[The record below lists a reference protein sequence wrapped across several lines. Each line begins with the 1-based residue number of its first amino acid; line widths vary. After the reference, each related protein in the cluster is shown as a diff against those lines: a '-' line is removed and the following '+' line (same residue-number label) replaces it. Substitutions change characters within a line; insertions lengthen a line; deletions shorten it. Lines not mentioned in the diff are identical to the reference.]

1 MAHSDYISSLLSY
14 PKINLTQEER
24 SFIMKFIRGHDPSF
38 KFSSY
43 FKLRNQSPDNSD
55 ASYLISHRLV
65 DIGFIEVTKGKF
77 LSNVKNYKFTTY
89 GLFYVFQN
97 ISIYPPQ
104 FLIKYQDNIILQ
116 TLIYPFFNEKTI
128 KIGTGRFYSQIVSYI
143 EECCNVTLNAIDDI
157 KSAEKEEEKVKI
169 FHKMK
174 FDLEWLIR
182 RLCFKL
188 TIMYNETNLL
198 SINPNLNDDIK
209 VTLYEYENKMKIQLS
224 KDSQFITLVKNLH
237 KDFNEGYSELI
248 NLHNENSDNIDK

>member
-1 MAHSDYISSLLSY
+1 MAYSDYISSLLSY
-14 PKINLTQEER
+14 QKINLTQEER

-43 FKLRNQSPDNSD
+43 FKLRNQSPDNND
-55 ASYLISHRLV
+55 ASHLISRRLEG
-65 DIGFIEVTKGKF
+65 IGFIEGTKGKF

-104 FLIKYQDNIILQ
+104 FLLKYQDNIIVQ
-116 TLIYPFFNEKTI
+116 TLVYQFFNEKTI
-128 KIGTGRFYSQIVSYI
+128 KTCTGRFYSQIVSYL
-143 EECCNVTLNAIDDI
+143 EECCNITLNAINDI
-157 KSAEKEEEKVKI
+157 NSAEKEEEKVKI
-169 FHKMK
+169 FDKLK

-198 SINPNLNDDIK
+198 SINPNLNDDVK

-224 KDSQFITLVKNLH
+224 KDMQFITLLKNLY
-237 KDFNEGYSELI
+237 KDFNDGYGEFI
-248 NLHNENSDNIDK
+248 NLHNENSDNINK

>member
-1 MAHSDYISSLLSY
+1 
-14 PKINLTQEER
+14 
-24 SFIMKFIRGHDPSF
+24 MKFIRGHDPSF

-116 TLIYPFFNEKTI
+116 TLIYTFFNEKTI
-128 KIGTGRFYSQIVSYI
+128 KIGTGRFYSQIV
-143 EECCNVTLNAIDDI
+143 
-157 KSAEKEEEKVKI
+157 
-169 FHKMK
+169 
-174 FDLEWLIR
+174 
-182 RLCFKL
+182 
-188 TIMYNETNLL
+188 
-198 SINPNLNDDIK
+198 
-209 VTLYEYENKMKIQLS
+209 
-224 KDSQFITLVKNLH
+224 
-237 KDFNEGYSELI
+237 
-248 NLHNENSDNIDK
+248 